1 MLMEGITIIN
11 QTEIMSAPEW
21 VFNTGMFLLTLTG
34 IAIIIGLIFSII
46 YTLTQKSIVNILAIF
61 TMIIAAICAIA
72 SGVFM
77 TVSMLKPMQTV
88 PTGEYRYEV
97 TVDDNIT
104 YKNYKAFRDK
114 YEIIE
119 EKENSLIVEEKGE
132 S

>member
-1 MLMEGITIIN
+1 
-11 QTEIMSAPEW
+11 
-21 VFNTGMFLLTLTG
+21 
-34 IAIIIGLIFSII
+34 
-46 YTLTQKSIVNILAIF
+46 
-61 TMIIAAICAIA
+61 MIIAAICPIA

-77 TVSMLKPMQTV
+77 TVSELKSMQTV
-88 PTGEYRYEV
+88 STGKYRYEV

-104 YKNYKAFRDK
+104 YKNYKEFTEK

>member
-1 MLMEGITIIN
+1 
-11 QTEIMSAPEW
+11 
-21 VFNTGMFLLTLTG
+21 
-34 IAIIIGLIFSII
+34 
-46 YTLTQKSIVNILAIF
+46 
-61 TMIIAAICAIA
+61 MIIAAICPIA

-77 TVSMLKPMQTV
+77 TVSELKPMQTV
-88 PTGEYRYEV
+88 PTGKYRYEV

-104 YKNYKAFRDK
+104 YKNYKEFTEK

>member
-21 VFNTGMFLLTLTG
+21 MFNAGMFLLTLTG

-46 YTLTQKSIVNILAIF
+46 HTLTQKSIVKILTIF
-61 TMIIAAICAIA
+61 TMIIAAICPIA

-77 TVSMLKPMQTV
+77 TVSELKSMQTV

-104 YKNYKAFRDK
+104 YKNYKEFTEK

>member
-1 MLMEGITIIN
+1 MLMEGINIIN
-11 QTEIMSAPEW
+11 QTDIMTAPEW
-21 VFNTGMFLLTLTG
+21 IINIGKFSYCFGL
-34 IAIIIGLIFSII
+34 IALIAGLIF
-46 YTLTQKSIVNILAIF
+46 TLIHTVTKKPIMNILIVF
-61 TMIIAAICAIA
+61 TIILAVICLVTLIV
-72 SGVFM
+72 SM
-77 TVSMLKPMQTV
+77 TLSMLKPMQTV
-88 PTGEYRYEV
+88 PSGKYRYEV